1 MIPVRA
7 AQVKNISIVMAN
19 SAKPVLHVAVGV
31 ILRQQQVLLAKRAAT
46 KHQGNRWEFPGGKL
60 EQGETV
66 LAALKRELVEEIGI
80 AVQHAEPFMQ
90 LQHEYPERCVLLDI
104 YLVTDFS
111 GEPHGAEGQP
121 LCWADLSE
129 LHQLSLPDANQPIVD
144 KLQAAF
150 LAGA

>member
-1 MIPVRA
+1 MA
-7 AQVKNISIVMAN
+7 SLVK
-19 SAKPVLHVAVGV
+19 PLLHVAVGV
-31 ILRQQQVLLAKRAAT
+31 ILHQQQVLLAKRAAG
-46 KHQGNRWEFPGGKL
+46 KHQANRWEFPGGKL

-66 LAALKRELVEEIGI
+66 VAALKRELAEEIGI
-80 AVQHAEPFMQ
+80 TVLEAEPFMQ

-121 LCWADLSE
+121 LYWAELSE
-129 LHQLSLPDANQPIVD
+129 LDRLSLPDANQPIVE

-150 LAGA
+150 LVSA

>member
-1 MIPVRA
+1 
-7 AQVKNISIVMAN
+7 MA
-19 SAKPVLHVAVGV
+19 SLAKPLLHVAVGV
-31 ILRQQQVLLAKRAAT
+31 ILRQQQVLLAKRAAG
-46 KHQGNRWEFPGGKL
+46 KHQANRWEFPGGKL

-66 LAALKRELVEEIGI
+66 AAALKRELAEEIGI
-80 AVQHAEPFMQ
+80 IVLEAEPFMQ

-121 LCWADLSE
+121 LYWAELSE
-129 LHQLSLPDANQPIVD
+129 LDRLSLPDANQPIVE

-150 LAGA
+150 LVSA

>member
-1 MIPVRA
+1 
-7 AQVKNISIVMAN
+7 MA
-19 SAKPVLHVAVGV
+19 SLAKPLLHVAVGV
-31 ILRQQQVLLAKRAAT
+31 MLRQQQVLLAKRAAG
-46 KHQGNRWEFPGGKL
+46 KHQANRWEFPGGKL

-66 LAALKRELVEEIGI
+66 VAALKRELAEEIGI
-80 AVQHAEPFMQ
+80 TVLEAEPFMQ

-121 LCWADLSE
+121 LYWAELSE
-129 LHQLSLPDANQPIVD
+129 LDRLSLPDANQPIVE

-150 LAGA
+150 LVSA

>member
-1 MIPVRA
+1 
-7 AQVKNISIVMAN
+7 MA
-19 SAKPVLHVAVGV
+19 SLAKPLLHVAVGV
-31 ILRQQQVLLAKRAAT
+31 MLRQQQVLLAKRAAG
-46 KHQGNRWEFPGGKL
+46 KHQANRWEFPGGKL

-66 LAALKRELVEEIGI
+66 VAALKRELAEEIGI
-80 AVQHAEPFMQ
+80 TVLEAEPFMQ

-121 LCWADLSE
+121 LYWADLSE
-129 LHQLSLPDANQPIVD
+129 LDRLSLPDANQPIVE

-150 LAGA
+150 LVSA

>member
-1 MIPVRA
+1 
-7 AQVKNISIVMAN
+7 MA
-19 SAKPVLHVAVGV
+19 SLAKPLLHVAVGV
-31 ILRQQQVLLAKRAAT
+31 ILRQQQVLLAKRAAG
-46 KHQGNRWEFPGGKL
+46 KHQANRWEFPGGKL

-66 LAALKRELVEEIGI
+66 VAALKRELAEEIGI
-80 AVQHAEPFMQ
+80 TVLEAEPFMQ

-121 LCWADLSE
+121 LYWAELSE
-129 LHQLSLPDANQPIVD
+129 LERLSLPDANQPIVE

-150 LAGA
+150 LVSA

>member
-1 MIPVRA
+1 
-7 AQVKNISIVMAN
+7 MA
-19 SAKPVLHVAVGV
+19 SLAKPLLHVAVGV
-31 ILRQQQVLLAKRAAT
+31 ILRQQQVLLAKRAAG
-46 KHQGNRWEFPGGKL
+46 KHQANRWEFPGGKL

-66 LAALKRELVEEIGI
+66 VAALKRELAEEIGI
-80 AVQHAEPFMQ
+80 TVLEAEPFMQ

-121 LCWADLSE
+121 LYWAELSE
-129 LHQLSLPDANQPIVD
+129 LDRLSLPDANQPIVE

-150 LAGA
+150 LVSA

>member
-1 MIPVRA
+1 
-7 AQVKNISIVMAN
+7 MA
-19 SAKPVLHVAVGV
+19 SLAKPSLHVAVGV
-31 ILRQQQVLLAKRAAT
+31 MLRQQQVLLAKRAAG
-46 KHQGNRWEFPGGKL
+46 KHQANRWEFPGGKL

-66 LAALKRELVEEIGI
+66 VAALKRELAEEIGI
-80 AVQHAEPFMQ
+80 TVLEAEPFMQ

-121 LCWADLSE
+121 LYWAELSE
-129 LHQLSLPDANQPIVD
+129 LDRLSLPDANQPIVE

-150 LAGA
+150 LVSA